1 VIWDEMAVVGR
12 IARAHGNKGQVIVN
26 LETDFPEQR
35 FRVGAELFVQRQAG
49 TSERIVIA
57 TVRFQQQR
65 PVIGIAGVETMN
77 DAEALA
83 GLELR
88 VPREGLVTLP
98 PGMYYHHDLVGCR
111 VETTA
116 GAVVGT
122 VAAIEESAGG
132 NHLVVDGAR
141 GEILVPLAPPICR
154 AVDIAAKQI
163 VIAPPD
169 GLLEL
174 NEKSRAQRPPDDTA
188 GQEPADT

>member
-1 VIWDEMAVVGR
+1 MIWDDMAVVGR
-12 IARAHGNKGQVIVN
+12 VARAHGNKGQVIVN

-35 FRVGAELFVQRQAG
+35 FRVCAELFVQRG
-49 TSERIVIA
+49 GSVERIAIT

-65 PVIGIAGVETMN
+65 PVLGIAGVDTMN

-88 VPREGLVTLP
+88 VPRETLAP
-98 PGMYYHHDLVGCR
+98 LPAGMYYHHDLVGCR
-111 VETTA
+111 VETIA
-116 GAVVGT
+116 GAIVGT
-122 VAAIEESAGG
+122 VGAVEESAGG
-132 NHLVVDGAR
+132 SHLVVDGAR
-141 GEILVPLAPPICR
+141 GEILVPLAPEICR

-174 NEKSRAQRPPDDTA
+174 NEK
-188 GQEPADT
+188 